1 MPRVFLRAR
10 EPFSSY
16 SHFVGAVLSGI
27 GLFAMLLRLMLD
39 DTVSGQLAV
48 AAVVF
53 CLSLIALYSA
63 SSIYHFSGRVEA
75 VLRRL
80 KRLDHSMIYV
90 LIAGSYTPIVLRYMP
105 APRSYLFLGAIWLIA
120 LSGIAIK
127 LLWIDAPRLLGTA
140 LYLALGWAI
149 ALDFGVVLSM
159 PAPAIFLLAA
169 GGLSYTVGG
178 IVYITKKPNIGAVL
192 GFHELFHL
200 FVIAGS
206 LCHYL
211 MVFWYVL

>member
-1 MPRVFLRAR
+1 MPRAFLRAR

-16 SHFVGAVLSGI
+16 SHFVGAVLSGV
-27 GLFAMLLRLMLD
+27 GLFAMVLRLLLD
-39 DTVSGQLAV
+39 DAVSGQMAA

-63 SSIYHFSGRVEA
+63 SSIYHFSGRGEA

-80 KRLDHSMIYV
+80 KKLDHSMIYV
-90 LIAGSYTPIVLRYMP
+90 LIAGSYTPVLLRFMP
-105 APRSYLFLGAIWLIA
+105 APRSYVFLGAIWLVA
-120 LSGIAIK
+120 LAGIAVK
-127 LLWIDAPRLLGTA
+127 LLWIDAPRLIGTA
-140 LYLALGWAI
+140 LYLALGWAV
-149 ALDFGVVLSM
+149 AFDFGVVLSM
-159 PAPAIFLLAA
+159 PAPAIALLATGGLAYTA
-169 GGLSYTVGG
+169 GGIIYIAKRPNLS
-178 IVYITKKPNIGAVL
+178 AVL

>member
-63 SSIYHFSGRVEA
+63 SSIYHFSGRGEA

-80 KRLDHSMIYV
+80 KKLDHSMIYV

-127 LLWIDAPRLLGTA
+127 LLWIDAPQLLGTA

>member
-1 MPRVFLRAR
+1 MPRTFLKAR

-16 SHFVGAVLSGI
+16 SHVVGAVLSGV
-27 GLFAMLLRLMLD
+27 GLFALLMRLLFD
-39 DTVSGQLAV
+39 DTVSGPIAA

-63 SSIYHFSGRVEA
+63 SSVYHFSRRGES

-80 KRLDHSMIYV
+80 KKLDHSMIYV

-105 APRSYLFLGAIWLIA
+105 APRSYVFLGVIWLIA
-120 LSGIAIK
+120 VSGIAIK

-149 ALDFGVVLSM
+149 AVDFGVVLSM
-159 PAPAIFLLAA
+159 PAPAIALLAA

-178 IVYITKKPNIGAVL
+178 IIYIVKKPNLGPML

-200 FVIAGS
+200 FVIVGS
-206 LCHYL
+206 VCHYL
-211 MVFWYVL
+211 MVFLYVL

>member
-1 MPRVFLRAR
+1 MPRTFLKAR

-16 SHFVGAVLSGI
+16 SQFVGAVLSGV
-27 GLFAMLLRLMLD
+27 GLFALLMRLLFD
-39 DTVSGQLAV
+39 DTVSGPIAA

-63 SSIYHFSGRVEA
+63 SSVYHFSRRGES

-80 KRLDHSMIYV
+80 KKLDHSMIYV

-105 APRSYLFLGAIWLIA
+105 APRSYVFLGVIWLIA
-120 LSGIAIK
+120 VSGIAIK

-149 ALDFGVVLSM
+149 AVDFGVVLSM
-159 PAPAIFLLAA
+159 PAPAIALLAA

-178 IVYITKKPNIGAVL
+178 IIYIVKKPNLGPML

-200 FVIAGS
+200 FVIVGS
-206 LCHYL
+206 VCHYL
-211 MVFWYVL
+211 MVFLYVL

>member
-1 MPRVFLRAR
+1 MQRAFMRAR

-16 SHFVGAVLSGI
+16 SHFVGAVLSGV
-27 GLFAMLLRLMLD
+27 GLLAMLLRLLSEPAV
-39 DTVSGQLAV
+39 TGQLAA

-53 CLSLIALYSA
+53 CLSLIALYAA
-63 SSIYHFSGRVEA
+63 SSVYHFSGRSGA

-80 KRLDHSMIYV
+80 KKLDHSMIYV

-105 APRSYLFLGAIWLIA
+105 APRSYVFLSVIWMIA
-120 LSGIAIK
+120 LAGIAVK

-149 ALDFGVVLSM
+149 AFDFGVVLSM
-159 PAPAIFLLAA
+159 PVPAILLLAA
-169 GGLSYTVGG
+169 GGIAYTIGG
-178 IVYITKKPNIGAVL
+178 VIYIAKKPNLGPML

-206 LCHYL
+206 IFHYF
-211 MVFWYVL
+211 MVFLYVL

>member
-1 MPRVFLRAR
+1 MPRTFLKAR

-16 SHFVGAVLSGI
+16 SHFVGAVLSGL
-27 GLFAMLLRLMLD
+27 GLAVMLLRLLLNGPVD
-39 DTVSGQLAV
+39 GSI
-48 AAVVF
+48 AAAAMVF

-63 SSIYHFSGRVEA
+63 SSIYHFSSRGEKA
-75 VLRRL
+75 LRRL
-80 KRLDHSMIYV
+80 KKLDHSMIYV

-105 APRSYLFLGAIWLIA
+105 APRSYLFLGVIWLIA
-120 LSGIAIK
+120 ISGIAIK

-149 ALDFGVVLSM
+149 AFDFGVVLSM
-159 PAPAIFLLAA
+159 PAPAIALLAA

-178 IVYITKKPNIGAVL
+178 VIYIAKRPNLGPML

-206 LCHYL
+206 VCHYL
-211 MVFWYVL
+211 MVFLYVL

>member
-1 MPRVFLRAR
+1 MPRAFLKAR

-16 SHFVGAVLSGI
+16 SHFIGAVLSGA
-27 GLFAMLLRLMLD
+27 GLFVLLVRLLFD
-39 DTVSGQLAV
+39 SSVTGSLAA

-63 SSIYHFSGRVEA
+63 SSVYHFSGRGEA

-80 KRLDHSMIYV
+80 KKLDHSMIYV
-90 LIAGSYTPIVLRYMP
+90 LIAGSYTPIILKFMP
-105 APRSYLFLGAIWLIA
+105 APRSYVFLGVIWLIA
-120 LSGIAIK
+120 LTGIAIK
-127 LLWIDAPRLLGTA
+127 L

-149 ALDFGVVLSM
+149 AFDFGVVLSM
-159 PAPAIFLLAA
+159 PAPAIALLAA

-178 IVYITKKPNIGAVL
+178 VIYIAKKPNLGKMI

-200 FVIAGS
+200 FVIIGS
-206 LCHYL
+206 VCHYL
-211 MVFWYVL
+211 MVFLYVL